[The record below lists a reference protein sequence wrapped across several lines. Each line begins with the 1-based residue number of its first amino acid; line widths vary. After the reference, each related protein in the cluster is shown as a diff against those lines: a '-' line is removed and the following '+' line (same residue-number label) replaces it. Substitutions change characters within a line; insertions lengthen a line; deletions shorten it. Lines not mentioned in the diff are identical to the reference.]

1 MNSARA
7 ECTYIIIAITD
18 AAAAR
23 YYNFVPKK
31 LRIYN
36 VREGKKIRIF
46 FFFAD
51 KTDISRLTRKT
62 RVRYTAAYHRT
73 VIDRNILLYTRVY
86 YT

>member
-31 LRIYN
+31 LRIYI
-36 VREGKKIRIF
+36 VREGKKIRIFF

-73 VIDRNILLYTRVY
+73 VIDRNILYTRVY